1 LAAGVNSIIGD
12 LRNRRVLVIDRAAKD
27 IIRQC
32 GMMGVKSQEPGR
44 LDHPDGLDITICR
57 ACKASLHPRSF

>member
-1 LAAGVNSIIGD
+1 MNRIIGD

-44 LDHPDGLDITICR
+44 LDHPDGLGIDVFR
-57 ACKASLHPRSF
+57 DCKASLHPRSF